1 MQKLNAKSV
10 PDAVAMAAPTI
21 RRLQSQLPLFGRI
34 EAPKHSPK
42 RLKVMEYQILNLAA
56 EGKGIKDIALQTGIS
71 AERVQQMLDSAL
83 AKLDVKGA
91 VAGMNKLSKDDSL
104 IPVTMSNRRRR
115 G

>member
-10 PDAVAMAAPTI
+10 ADAVALAAPTI
-21 RRLQSQLPLFGRI
+21 RRLTSQLPLYGKI

-42 RLKVMEYQILNLAA
+42 RLKVMEYQILSLAA
-56 EGKGIKDIALQTGIS
+56 EGKGTKEIALHTGVS
-71 AERVQQMLDSAL
+71 GERVKAMLDSAL
-83 AKLDVKGA
+83 TKLDVKGA